1 MLRLYKNVA
10 REEPGEWMARESIS
24 SLLESGDTDEQG
36 EDTRMIREA
45 MG

>member
-10 REEPGEWMARESIS
+10 REESGEWMVRESIS
-24 SLLESGDTDEQG
+24 SLSELGDTDERG